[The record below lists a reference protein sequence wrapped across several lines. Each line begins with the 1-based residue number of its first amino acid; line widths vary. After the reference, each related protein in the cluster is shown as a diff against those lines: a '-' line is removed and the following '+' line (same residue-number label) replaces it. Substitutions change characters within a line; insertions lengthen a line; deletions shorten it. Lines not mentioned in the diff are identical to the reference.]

1 MRTLTFYSYKGGVG
15 RTLLLA
21 NMANRLADIGKRV
34 CVMDFDLEAPSSMSK
49 FGYSNPFQKQTTGL
63 VDYIY
68 DFQESGKLC
77 EKIESTTLYTNNSNP
92 FTLIKAGDQFSD
104 TYWEKVMKLNWQ
116 KMFYEPKSQGIEFLL
131 YFKDLIQKQLNPD
144 FLLIDTR
151 TGITEIAS
159 ITISLYAD
167 DVVLLTGNNSDSI
180 NGTNRIINSIT
191 KQKHKEDKLL
201 PELFYILSRIP
212 LANSATSRGEE
223 DKLLSD
229 TVLNTNK
236 YIKDNNFYIPD
247 DHFLILHSDR
257 KLELKEELKIGYGF
271 EEEIGLT
278 KDYYEI
284 FNALFN
290 DDLLKKDI
298 EIFLKKKQA
307 EKLVLKAKAKYNE
320 LYTKKFGYKKII
332 NYLEDAIKQDK
343 QNLDAYFYLSKAQSD
358 NGEYN
363 LAIKSISNC
372 LQDDYYLYYESMYQK
387 FYCNLQLYNLEEAKI
402 CLKLLENLFTDN
414 LRNKYLDP
422 ELSHLLLDYE
432 IDKSVILDERY
443 KLLIEKYPNE
453 YAYYN
458 CYATYLRENKKYE
471 QALFYANKAIEIYP
485 EYSMAYSTLAEIYSD
500 MNNLVEFYKNFEFSL
515 MFNIRPNLIFD
526 YDVISTYEKYY
537 EDERFLKILEKH
549 EYVYTINRIKK
560 ELGKDYTESLDSE

>member
-49 FGYSNPFQKQTTGL
+49 FGYSIPFQKQTTGL

-77 EKIESTTLYTNNSNP
+77 EKIESTTLYTNNSKP

-387 FYCNLQLYNLEEAKI
+387 FYCNLQLYNLKEAKES
-402 CLKLLENLFTDN
+402 LKILDNLFTDN
-414 LRNKYLDP
+414 LKNRYLDP

-432 IDKSVILDERY
+432 INKSVILDERY

-471 QALFYANKAIEIYP
+471 QALFYANKSIEIYP

-515 MFNIRPNLIFD
+515 MFNIRPNLFFD
-526 YDVISTYEKYY
+526 YDVISIYEKYY